1 MKKAT
6 EFFPLGPGT
15 LTYKR
20 QWTQAET
27 TELGTKG
34 NKRYVSS
41 HWNRQ
46 VVQSPSLEN
55 QGTEILVRNA
65 IGHSPEQP
73 ALNRSAS
80 NRKLD

>member
-46 VVQSPSLEN
+46 VVQSPFLEN
-55 QGTEILVRNA
+55 QGR
-65 IGHSPEQP
+65 
-73 ALNRSAS
+73 RSS
-80 NRKLD
+80 RMQLDTVLSSLL

>member
-55 QGTEILVRNA
+55 QGW
-65 IGHSPEQP
+65 
-73 ALNRSAS
+73 RSWS
-80 NRKLD
+80 GMQLDTVLSSLLGIDLLQTGS